1 MDKRYDAIIIGGGV
15 NGCGVARD
23 LALRGAKILLLD
35 KGDLSKGTSWASSGM
50 IHGGIR
56 YLLSDV
62 HTTHKSCKDSG
73 YIQNIG
79 KHMIFRIP
87 LIMPK
92 LKGSG
97 LKGLI
102 NYEGANAL
110 FSFYDKF
117 QPLKGGKPHVRLTA
131 EEAKRLEPMLSDK
144 VEAAVS
150 TDEWGIDVPRLCV
163 MNAVDAGLHGADI
176 KTWTEVVSINKDSD
190 EKNITGVTI
199 RDTITC
205 KKSTVNSSIVVNCA
219 GPWVPKVAKMAGLE
233 VKLRPAKGIH
243 LILDRR
249 ISNMGIIVEAID
261 GRSIFIIPHEN
272 ISIIGT
278 TDDDYYGDLDNIRV
292 SEDEI
297 EYCLQAIESVLPDIR
312 KARII
317 KTIAGLRPTL
327 YETSKYEDDLTR
339 DHSLIDHQHEGLTG
353 FITLAGGK
361 LAAYR
366 VMAEETADLVCK
378 KIPLMTKCTTHTA
391 MLPGGEEVPNATEL
405 AKQYGVDAYAISRM
419 ISRQGQR
426 SIEILEMI
434 KEDPAL
440 GLYICQCEPTTEAE
454 IRYVIRNE
462 HVRRATD
469 LISRCRIAEGPCQG
483 LGCIAQTAI
492 IFGDELDLGP
502 EKVMQEASLLLQDKW
517 HWRRDSISDLQMAQE
532 ELYRM
537 IYQATFNPSQYNTN
551 TQEVF

>member
-1 MDKRYDAIIIGGGV
+1 METGYDAIIIGGGV
-15 NGCGVARD
+15 NGCGLARD
-23 LALRGAKILLLD
+23 LALRGAKVLLVD

-56 YLLSDV
+56 YLLSDIN
-62 HTTHKSCKDSG
+62 TTKKSCKDSG

-97 LKGLI
+97 LKGAI

-110 FSFYDKF
+110 FSFYDHF

-131 EEAKRLEPMLSDK
+131 KEAKKLEPMLTDNL
-144 VEAAVS
+144 EAAVS

-163 MNAVDAGLHGADI
+163 MNAVDAGLHGTDI
-176 KTWTEVVSINKDSD
+176 LTWTEVIAINKNNSGV
-190 EKNITGVTI
+190 TGVTI
-199 RDTITC
+199 RDTISGETNTINA
-205 KKSTVNSSIVVNCA
+205 TVTINCG
-219 GPWVPKVAKMAGLE
+219 GPWVPKIAEMAGVE

-249 ISNMGIIVEAID
+249 ISNMGVIVEAID

-272 ISIIGT
+272 ISMIGT
-278 TDDDYYGDLDNIRV
+278 TDDDYYGDLDDIRV
-292 SEDEI
+292 TEDEI

-327 YETSKYEDDLTR
+327 FETSKYEDDLTR
-339 DHSLIDHQHEGLTG
+339 DHEVIDHQKDGVSG
-353 FITLAGGK
+353 FVTLAGGK

-378 KIPLMTKCTTHTA
+378 KIPLVAKCTTHTA
-391 MLPGGEEVPNATEL
+391 MLPGGKDVPDALEL
-405 AKQYGVDAYAISRM
+405 SKKYNVDAYAISRM

-426 SIEILEMI
+426 SLDILEMI
-434 KEDPAL
+434 KENPAL
-440 GLYICQCEPTTEAE
+440 GVYICQCEPVTEAE

-483 LGCIAQTAI
+483 MGCIAQAAI
-492 IFGDELDLGP
+492 IFGDEKKLPP
-502 EKVMQEASLLLQDKW
+502 ERILEEATLLLQDKW
-517 HWRRDSISDLQMAQE
+517 HWRRESLSGFQLAQE

-537 IYQATFNPSQYNTN
+537 IYQATFNPSQILKSS
-551 TQEVF
+551 QEVF